1 MKFLRFPLSTF
12 KIHVKHERSFVFSCS
27 TCMAVPLMRISE
39 RKSKIQVKV
48 KFKILSV
55 WKGSIFY
62 IATAQFAIWVCCFAS
77 TLMHLKHEM
86 GKKKN
91 IYLRDV
97 FRKLTFSK
105 LRGSPFDLL
114 FAIIWSISPQT
125 STQILIVCAE
135 ILFRL
140 NYRRFSY
147 LMGISLLPN
156 VFVWPCSEYL

>member
-12 KIHVKHERSFVFSCS
+12 KIHVKHERSFIFSCS
-27 TCMAVPLMRISE
+27 TCMTVPLMRISE
-39 RKSKIQVKV
+39 RKSKMQVKV

-62 IATAQFAIWVCCFAS
+62 IATAQLAIWVCCFAS
-77 TLMHLKHEM
+77 TLMHWKHEM
-86 GKKKN
+86 GKKKLF
-91 IYLRDV
+91 IWEMFLERCFY
-97 FRKLTFSK
+97 

-140 NYRRFSY
+140 NYLKFSY

-156 VFVWPCSEYL
+156 VFVWPCREYL